1 MFSYGTHS
9 APRHK
14 VFASKEVILS
24 AGAIGS
30 PHLLMLSGVGNAT
43 ALHRHGIKTLINN
56 PDVGQ
61 HLQDHPLFQN
71 YFTTNRVTSVDSVAR
86 DPALAGKYLEEW
98 FTSRTGLFSSSGVNT
113 LGFLRMPPDAPVLGT
128 VEDPSA
134 GEHDSGKIVS

>member
-1 MFSYGTHS
+1 MLSHAKQL

-14 VFASKEVILS
+14 VLAGKEVILS

-43 ALHRHGIKTLINN
+43 SLAKHGIQTVINN

-71 YFTTNRVTSVDSVAR
+71 YYTVDSTTSVDSIAR
-86 DPALAGKYLEEW
+86 DPTLAGKYLEEW
-98 FTSRTGLFSSSGVNT
+98 FVSRTGLFSSSGLNT
-113 LGFLRMPPDAPVLGT
+113 LGFLRVPLDSPVSH
-128 VEDPSA
+128 VDPSA
-134 GEHDSGKIVS
+134 GEYE